1 MNPGPAAARNYAA
14 REAKG
19 ELLAFIDDDCE
30 AHANWLERLLETNR
44 QHPQALVGGSSR
56 NAVHDNI
63 FCVTNHLILDL
74 VYDHSNPGP
83 HNAGF
88 LASNNW
94 LCQRDLF
101 FQIGGFDESFRQAG
115 GEDRDFCSRWQAAH
129 YQIVWQKDA
138 IAEHWHHQ
146 NFASFLKMHLRY
158 DRGAYSFHT
167 SSVQSDRLETKSTV
181 RFYMHT
187 LPSLIRHMQ
196 DIPSWWKRKQL
207 VGLLFIWQIVNVLG
221 FIQQATISRS
231 EKFRTSV

>member
-1 MNPGPAAARNYAA
+1 MRIIRQVNPGPAAARNYAA

-74 VYDHSNPGP
+74 VYDQSNPGP

-101 FQIGGFDESFRQAG
+101 FQIGGFDESFR
-115 GEDRDFCSRWQAAH
+115 
-129 YQIVWQKDA
+129 
-138 IAEHWHHQ
+138 
-146 NFASFLKMHLRY
+146 
-158 DRGAYSFHT
+158 
-167 SSVQSDRLETKSTV
+167 
-181 RFYMHT
+181 
-187 LPSLIRHMQ
+187 
-196 DIPSWWKRKQL
+196 
-207 VGLLFIWQIVNVLG
+207 
-221 FIQQATISRS
+221 
-231 EKFRTSV
+231 